1 MSKLSRRFM
10 LAGLGAT
17 GMTGAI
23 ASASNAQ
30 TPAQTPASEP
40 TPLAQARPSNQGKFA
55 DHVILITGATSGIG
69 MATAQSFAQ
78 QGAKVFFCG
87 RREDKGAEVEAAI
100 RQSGGEATFMRA
112 DVRREAE
119 VKAFVDACVRT
130 YGKIDVAFN
139 NAGILQPQLVNL
151 AEQPT
156 EDFQDCLNTN
166 VLGTFLSMKYELSYM
181 VTNPPSGSF
190 GTKGVIINNASV
202 SGHVGFGLI
211 SPYSASKHA
220 LLGLTNCAAIEY
232 GLQGVR
238 VNSIS
243 PGGVDTAMRRQSFL
257 ARGFP
262 SDQPLPT
269 VPNLPRRVNTVDEIA
284 QAVMFLASDAASSLF
299 GTDLDLTGGM
309 LTGAYFTQAPP
320 TNRTDE
326 KS

>member
-1 MSKLSRRFM
+1 MAKITRRRV
-10 LAGLGAT
+10 LVAGT
-17 GMTGAI
+17 GGLTGLTVMTRGQ
-23 ASASNAQ
+23 AQ
-30 TPAQTPASEP
+30 DEAQSLEA
-40 TPLAQARPSNQGKFA
+40 NQSTRSDRFG
-55 DHVILITGATSGIG
+55 DRVILITGATSGIG
-69 MATAQSFAQ
+69 EATAKAFAQ
-78 QGAKVFFCG
+78 AGAKVFFCG
-87 RREDKGAEVEAAI
+87 RRENLGRSVEAQI
-100 RQSGGEATFMRA
+100 RASGGEATYMRA
-112 DVRREAE
+112 DVRREAD
-119 VKAFVDACVRT
+119 VKAFVDACVQK

-156 EDFQDCLNTN
+156 EDFQDCINTN
-166 VLGTFLSMKYELSYM
+166 VLGTFLSMKYELPYM
-181 VTNPPSGSF
+181 VKNEPSGAF
-190 GTKGVIINNASV
+190 GTRGVIINNASV

-211 SPYSASKHA
+211 SPYSTSKHA

-232 GLQGVR
+232 GSQGIR
-238 VNSIS
+238 INSIS

-262 SDQPLPT
+262 ANQPLPT
-269 VPNLPRRVNTVDEIA
+269 VPNLPRRVNTVDEMA

-320 TNRTDE
+320 ESSNDE